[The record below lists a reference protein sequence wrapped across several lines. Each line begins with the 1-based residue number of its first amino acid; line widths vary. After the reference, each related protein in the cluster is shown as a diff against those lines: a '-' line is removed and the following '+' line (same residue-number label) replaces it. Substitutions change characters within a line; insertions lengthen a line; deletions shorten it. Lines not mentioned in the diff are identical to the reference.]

1 MIDFY
6 ELSTPLSQAS
16 FVVAD
21 RGAMYG
27 LEMSAERM
35 SHSALNVRTP
45 VPGLLL
51 AGQDVVSPGIQ
62 GAFMGGFMAA
72 ASVEPRLWKE
82 MGR

>member
-1 MIDFY
+1 
-6 ELSTPLSQAS
+6 
-16 FVVAD
+16 
-21 RGAMYG
+21 MYG

-35 SHSALNVRTP
+35 SHSALKVRTP

-72 ASVEPRLWKE
+72 ASIEPRLWKE